1 MKDFFRNTAGGKAG
15 SIDGLNLFFG
25 ALLGA
30 NLGTIQGMALFDY
43 FKIIVLLAGTVMV
56 IRMLWTSERRIYM
69 LVSVALYVVLIGG
82 TLLMPGLQPK
92 GVATSDLQRL
102 AVTLGVWV
110 ALVLAAELMPMRDAE
125 GTASAD

>member
-56 IRMLWTSERRIYM
+56 IRMLSTSERRIYM